1 MRLFNP
7 LGGVS
12 ETIVSTKNTAFIT
25 LSKVG
30 GKSYLLAKA
39 PVKGVDIR
47 QLTDF
52 SVTKSLDYDFLVT
65 TFGDTPTQIEIS
77 GLSFFNLNGC
87 PLSAQSASDHDQIM
101 NFYDK
106 NKISSNLSARFDVAV
121 APVSRSKT
129 SVFRCVIVGLRVTN
143 SASGPEQAGNISY
156 NYTLSLV
163 GVKK

>member
-12 ETIVSTKNTAFIT
+12 ESVISTQNTAFIT

-87 PLSAQSASDHDQIM
+87 PLNPQSSKDHDQVM

-121 APVSRSKT
+121 APVSGTKT

-143 SASGPEQAGNISY
+143 SSADSGQAGNVSY

-163 GVKK
+163 GVRK